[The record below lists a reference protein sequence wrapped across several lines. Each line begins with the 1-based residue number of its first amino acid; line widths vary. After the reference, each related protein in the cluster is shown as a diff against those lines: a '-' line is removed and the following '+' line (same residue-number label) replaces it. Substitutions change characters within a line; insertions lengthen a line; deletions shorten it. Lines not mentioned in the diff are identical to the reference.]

1 MSKMFGLDCLDRQ
14 CNSEVNVL
22 LLLVVV
28 GLVCCFAV
36 GDGVC
41 ILWCLFVCWCW
52 FVCLLFVGVGLFVC
66 CDNIGAERVSVR
78 LTAVKREEVDF

>member
-41 ILWCLFVCWCW
+41 ILWCLFVCC
-52 FVCLLFVGVGLFVC
+52 LFVGVGLFVC
-66 CDNIGAERVSVR
+66 CLLVLVCLFVVIILVLRGF
-78 LTAVKREEVDF
+78 L